1 MGKRFCSGT
10 RVDMDKPILCL
21 GSQHW
26 SLQAMTCCRYSLS
39 IPVMRGDG
47 APYWEDGIASD
58 AFYAAMER
66 ANESRAPS
74 AEKLATLSSL
84 LNPHLSQAK
93 ADLDQMWGEM
103 VLTDEH
109 TSGSSDSVSDPTSM
123 EATEQ
128 LSVKDAY
135 ALHAH
140 ELVSRL
146 VRNSMENL
154 MNSISAEPGDVIVF
168 NTLNWSRSGFVV
180 LDVNKDQE
188 IVDLSMDQVVPYEV
202 LRTGN
207 NFLHVR
213 LLAQDV
219 PAAGYRR
226 FRLRHAEK
234 PPTPA
239 ALTQSTVLENSYYR
253 VELDLT
259 NGAVNSIYH
268 KQLQRELVNQ
278 QSPYRFGQYLYVSG
292 GDQAPNSILNS
303 GVGLPIKP
311 SLEIHL
317 SAISYRLHAL
327 PMDV

>member
-1 MGKRFCSGT
+1 
-10 RVDMDKPILCL
+10 
-21 GSQHW
+21 
-26 SLQAMTCCRYSLS
+26 
-39 IPVMRGDG
+39 
-47 APYWEDGIASD
+47 
-58 AFYAAMER
+58 MER